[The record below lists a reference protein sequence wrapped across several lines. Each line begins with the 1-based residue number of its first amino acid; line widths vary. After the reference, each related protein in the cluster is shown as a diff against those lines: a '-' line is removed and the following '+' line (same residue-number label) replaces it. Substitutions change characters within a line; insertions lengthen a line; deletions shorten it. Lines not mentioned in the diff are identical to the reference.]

1 MKILGLLILCC
12 LGYIWCETVT
22 IKQGKVRGTQ
32 FESRGGRKFHAFLG
46 IPYAKPPEG
55 ELRFKNPEPH
65 PGWEGEFDATSEGA
79 MCVQEMTLVPRF
91 HSIPMGEENC
101 LFLNVHTPEI
111 NPTKKLP
118 VLVWIYG
125 GAFQMGDSGNMTYGP
140 YYLMDRDVVYVNLNY
155 RLGVLGFLSFET
167 PSLSGNFG
175 LKDQQ
180 LALQWVKDNI
190 ESFGGD
196 SNSITV
202 FGESAGAASVH
213 YHLLSP
219 KSRGLFHKAI
229 MQSGSAFCPWALIP
243 PGIAQDRAHA
253 FATLL
258 GCHGDVNDIVA
269 CLRQIPS
276 DTILATQ
283 LKFMEWGVDPLVSFG
298 PVVEPP
304 HDEAF
309 ISQHPYL
316 LQTDPSIPLII
327 GYNRD
332 EGAIRTSK
340 LCADDMLEMNQLN
353 ARWDRYLP
361 LTVLLKH
368 NVEQKDM
375 QRVMESLR
383 EYYLAG
389 RKVDKH
395 NIRGMTDMFSDVLIN
410 HCVMQAAE
418 HYSGPVYF
426 YLYNYQAAISWTSVF
441 GNCSIPL
448 GVAHADELINLFNLD
463 SLFPDHQLEG
473 SDLEA
478 SKTMVKLWTDFAD
491 KGVPISPNPYQAA
504 SFIWPPFDVRTGK
517 AYLHIHQNG
526 LAIEEQPFEE
536 RHKFVSSLPF
546 KFHKLVKSKSNAKT
560 EL

>member
-219 KSRGLFHKAI
+219 KSRGK
-229 MQSGSAFCPWALIP
+229 
-243 PGIAQDRAHA
+243 
-253 FATLL
+253 
-258 GCHGDVNDIVA
+258 ND
-269 CLRQIPS
+269 
-276 DTILATQ
+276 
-283 LKFMEWGVDPLVSFG
+283 
-298 PVVEPP
+298 
-304 HDEAF
+304 
-309 ISQHPYL
+309 
-316 LQTDPSIPLII
+316 
-327 GYNRD
+327 
-332 EGAIRTSK
+332 
-340 LCADDMLEMNQLN
+340 
-353 ARWDRYLP
+353 
-361 LTVLLKH
+361 
-368 NVEQKDM
+368 
-375 QRVMESLR
+375 
-383 EYYLAG
+383 
-389 RKVDKH
+389 
-395 NIRGMTDMFSDVLIN
+395 
-410 HCVMQAAE
+410 
-418 HYSGPVYF
+418 
-426 YLYNYQAAISWTSVF
+426 SV
-441 GNCSIPL
+441 
-448 GVAHADELINLFNLD
+448 
-463 SLFPDHQLEG
+463 
-473 SDLEA
+473 
-478 SKTMVKLWTDFAD
+478 
-491 KGVPISPNPYQAA
+491 A
-504 SFIWPPFDVRTGK
+504 SF
-517 AYLHIHQNG
+517 AE
-526 LAIEEQPFEE
+526 A
-536 RHKFVSSLPF
+536 
-546 KFHKLVKSKSNAKT
+546 
-560 EL
+560 

>member
-1 MKILGLLILCC
+1 
-12 LGYIWCETVT
+12 
-22 IKQGKVRGTQ
+22 
-32 FESRGGRKFHAFLG
+32 
-46 IPYAKPPEG
+46 
-55 ELRFKNPEPH
+55 
-65 PGWEGEFDATSEGA
+65 
-79 MCVQEMTLVPRF
+79 
-91 HSIPMGEENC
+91 
-101 LFLNVHTPEI
+101 
-111 NPTKKLP
+111 
-118 VLVWIYG
+118 
-125 GAFQMGDSGNMTYGP
+125 
-140 YYLMDRDVVYVNLNY
+140 VYVNLNY

-196 SNSITV
+196 SNSITI

-395 NIRGMTDMFSDVLIN
+395 NIRGMTDVSMERRRVFSRGLI
-410 HCVMQAAE
+410 
-418 HYSGPVYF
+418 
-426 YLYNYQAAISWTSVF
+426 
-441 GNCSIPL
+441 
-448 GVAHADELINLFNLD
+448 
-463 SLFPDHQLEG
+463 
-473 SDLEA
+473 
-478 SKTMVKLWTDFAD
+478 
-491 KGVPISPNPYQAA
+491 
-504 SFIWPPFDVRTGK
+504 
-517 AYLHIHQNG
+517 
-526 LAIEEQPFEE
+526 
-536 RHKFVSSLPF
+536 
-546 KFHKLVKSKSNAKT
+546 
-560 EL
+560 

>member
-426 YLYNYQAAISWTSVF
+426 YMYNYQAAISWTSVF

>member
-46 IPYAKPPEG
+46 IPYAKAPEG

-101 LFLNVHTPEI
+101 LFLNVHTPE
-111 NPTKKLP
+111 KLP

-196 SNSITV
+196 SNSITI

-283 LKFMEWGVDPLVSFG
+283 LKFMEWGVDPLISFG

-361 LTVLLKH
+361 LTILLKH

-426 YLYNYQAAISWTSVF
+426 YMYNYQAAISWASVF

-491 KGVPISPNPYQAA
+491 KGVPISPNPYQEA